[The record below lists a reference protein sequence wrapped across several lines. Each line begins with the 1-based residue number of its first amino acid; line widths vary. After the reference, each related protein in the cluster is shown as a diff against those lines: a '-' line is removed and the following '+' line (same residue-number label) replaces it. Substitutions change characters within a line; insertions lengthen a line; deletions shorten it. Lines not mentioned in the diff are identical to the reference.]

1 MLEDPRCAIIAG
13 AFAAFSNTDTS
24 QPFNGGNNRNL
35 PRALL
40 VALALNE
47 GKLVPN
53 EALLTAVQRVVTEK
67 IETLLLVPPTQLDQ
81 GTQLAEFGMESML
94 AAEFRSDMFR
104 AFEVDVPFA
113 GLLDGRTSVGAL
125 AEFVA
130 RGLLEARTQKR
141 ARTSLE
147 SRTERNERTFI

>member
-1 MLEDPRCAIIAG
+1 M
-13 AFAAFSNTDTS
+13 
-24 QPFNGGNNRNL
+24 
-35 PRALL
+35 
-40 VALALNE
+40 ALALNE

-67 IETLLLVPPTQLDQ
+67 IETLLLVPPTQLYQ

-94 AAEFRSDMFR
+94 AAEFRSDMFRLDMFR